1 MSLERKSA
9 KEDRKEEA
17 ICIPNQE
24 HWDIC
29 SNNILY
35 DYCRGIKDERQKN
48 KKGNEEETEKIVEH
62 VNQIVVVC
70 AAIFRPN

>member
-35 DYCRGIKDERQKN
+35 DYCRGIKDEKEN
-48 KKGNEEETEKIVEH
+48 KKGNQKK
-62 VNQIVVVC
+62 
-70 AAIFRPN
+70 RKR